1 MNKQLTIDVQN
12 CSFNKGAVKM
22 DVSVL
27 PPCEGVRYIISYQYT
42 DDRYLS
48 LLPDTTHKRAHV
60 RLFAYRGQ
68 GL

>member
-1 MNKQLTIDVQN
+1 MNKQLTIDVLI

-42 DDRYLS
+42 DDRYLD
-48 LLPDTTHKRAHV
+48 LLPDSIIKRDDV
-60 RLFAYRGQ
+60 RLFA
-68 GL
+68 